1 MSNYRKLEVKAFT
14 KEEAHTQA
22 PFTILRDATQ
32 SWKNEG
38 KPMLKSL
45 DEFIARYLKKHTKEA
60 AGVGC
65 IIVLDSGVADSREK
79 PFKVNDVTNEVITGK
94 ALRLNKETGEKEEV
108 DTTKRKFTTTYV
120 IVDDETNEI
129 LHKSRETKAE
139 AKKALTDIYASGY
152 KGNVTCYYTK
162 EVTEGEPR
170 AFTAEYTPSVSTKL
184 GSYLV
189 FGVEA

>member
-1 MSNYRKLEVKAFT
+1 MSNFRKLEVKAFT
-14 KEEAHTQA
+14 KEEAAEQA

-38 KPMLKSL
+38 KPMLGSL
-45 DEFIARYLKKHTKEA
+45 NEFIAKYLKKHTKEA

-65 IIVLDSGVADSREK
+65 IIVLDPGTADSREK
-79 PFKVNDVTNEVITGK
+79 PYKINDVTNEVITGK
-94 ALRLNKETGEKEEV
+94 VNRVNKETGDVEEV
-108 DTTKRKFTTTYV
+108 DTTKRKFTTTYTV
-120 IVDDETNEI
+120 VDNETHEI
-129 LHKSRETKAE
+129 LDKSRETKAE
-139 AKKALTDIYASGY
+139 AKKRLAEIYAKGY

-170 AFTAEYTPSVSTKL
+170 AFTADYTPSVSTKL

>member
-1 MSNYRKLEVKAFT
+1 MSFRKLEVKAFT
-14 KEEAHTQA
+14 KEEASAQA

-45 DEFIARYLKKHTKEA
+45 DEFIARYLNKHTKGA

-79 PFKVNDVTNEVITGK
+79 PFKVNDITNEVITGK
-94 ALRLNKETGEKEEV
+94 ALRINKETGDKEEV

-120 IVDDETNEI
+120 IVDNETNEI

-139 AKKALTDIYASGY
+139 AKKALADIYASGY

-170 AFTAEYTPSVSTKL
+170 AFTAEYTPSISTKL

>member
-1 MSNYRKLEVKAFT
+1 MSNFRKIEIKAFT
-14 KEEAHTQA
+14 KDEAIAQA
-22 PFTILRDATQ
+22 PFAILKDATQ
-32 SWKNEG
+32 AWKNAG
-38 KPMLKSL
+38 KPVLTGL
-45 DEFIARYLKKHTKEA
+45 NEFMAEYLKKQTKTA
-60 AGVGC
+60 PGIGC
-65 IIVLDSGVADSREK
+65 ILVLDSGTADSREK

-120 IVDDETNEI
+120 IVDDETNAI

-139 AKKALTDIYASGY
+139 AKKALADIYASGY
-152 KGNVTCYYTK
+152 KGNITCYYTK

-184 GSYLV
+184 GAYLV